1 MFHYIFPFDHK
12 MFHIFVF
19 NISVCVTAEDGQQ
32 QTLVHINASKVHVP
46 WSYSH
51 IIIGGVDIYNF
62 SDFFLTP
69 FQYTVNKL

>member
-1 MFHYIFPFDHK
+1 M
-12 MFHIFVF
+12 
-19 NISVCVTAEDGQQ
+19 CVAAEDGQQ

-62 SDFFLTP
+62 SDFF
-69 FQYTVNKL
+69 FYTFSVHCE